1 MGMRE
6 SGMDGRHDARTPRE
20 ILLAFWKVH
29 VLHHAASEPVYGLW
43 LLRELSEHGYHL
55 SPGTLYPLLARMER
69 NGWLRSEPG
78 SRANARRNYRITAEG
93 RRVLATLRTQI
104 DELHREV
111 VRESA
116 PKAKASAGASRWRS
130 AARDSS
136 GGRP

>member
-1 MGMRE
+1 MRE
-6 SGMDGRHDARTPRE
+6 SRKEGRHDARTSRE

-69 NGWLRSEPG
+69 NGWIRSRSG
-78 SRANARRNYRITAEG
+78 SRANARKNYRITAEG
-93 RRVLATLRTQI
+93 RRLLATLRTQI

-116 PKAKASAGASRWRS
+116 RESKPSARSSRER
-130 AARDSS
+130 R
-136 GGRP
+136 R